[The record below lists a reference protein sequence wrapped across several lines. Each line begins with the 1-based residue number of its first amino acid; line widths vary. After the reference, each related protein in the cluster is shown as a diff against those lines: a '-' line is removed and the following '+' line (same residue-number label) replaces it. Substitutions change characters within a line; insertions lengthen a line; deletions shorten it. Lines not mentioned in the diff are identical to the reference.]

1 MLITQTEVLDM
12 SVMRIGVLT
21 SGGDTPGMNAA
32 IRAVVR
38 RGLSFGDV
46 VLGVYH
52 GYEGLMDGRV
62 KQLQSSDVH
71 GIIQRG
77 GTILRT
83 ARSEVFRTPE
93 GQAKAMQLM
102 TAYEMDALIV
112 IGGDGSFHGAQA
124 LAELGMNVMGIPG
137 TIDNDIGYTDFTIGF
152 DTAVNNVMGEM
163 EKIRDT
169 MRSHDR
175 VAVVEVM
182 GRACGDIALW
192 SAMTA
197 PADIVLTPE
206 SPRDW
211 GEAASQLMHNKLMGR
226 FTSMVIIAEGAGKAE
241 DFAKFVQEHTD
252 VEIKPVVLSY
262 IQRGGAPTAADRM
275 LATCLGA
282 RAVELIHEGVRNRA
296 LGIHDNHIVDVD
308 IKDSTAHNENYD
320 QSLYD
325 LHSKMNRIY

>member
-197 PADIVLTPE
+197 PADIVITPE

-226 FTSMVIIAEGAGKAE
+226 FTSMVIIAEGAGKAA

-262 IQRGGAPTAADRM
+262 IQRGGAPTARRQN
-275 LATCLGA
+275 A
-282 RAVELIHEGVRNRA
+282 RNASGGEGRRA
-296 LGIHDNHIVDVD
+296 Y
-308 IKDSTAHNENYD
+308 T
-320 QSLYD
+320 
-325 LHSKMNRIY
+325 

>member
-124 LAELGMNVMGIPG
+124 LADLGMNVMGIPG

-182 GRACGDIALW
+182 GRRRYCTLVGYDGSCRY
-192 SAMTA
+192 SAH
-197 PADIVLTPE
+197 P
-206 SPRDW
+206 
-211 GEAASQLMHNKLMGR
+211 
-226 FTSMVIIAEGAGKAE
+226 
-241 DFAKFVQEHTD
+241 
-252 VEIKPVVLSY
+252 
-262 IQRGGAPTAADRM
+262 
-275 LATCLGA
+275 
-282 RAVELIHEGVRNRA
+282 
-296 LGIHDNHIVDVD
+296 
-308 IKDSTAHNENYD
+308 
-320 QSLYD
+320 
-325 LHSKMNRIY
+325 

>member
-1 MLITQTEVLDM
+1 M

-137 TIDNDIGYTDFTIGF
+137 TIDNDMGYTDFTIGF
-152 DTAVNNVMGEM
+152 TTAVNTITDEIY
-163 EKIRDT
+163 KIRDT
-169 MRSHDR
+169 MRAHDR
-175 VAVVEVM
+175 VGVVEVM
-182 GRACGDIALW
+182 GRNCGDIALW
-192 SAMTA
+192 SGVAGG
-197 PADIVLTPE
+197 ADMIIVPE
-206 SPRDW
+206 VPVDW
-211 GEAASQLMHNKLMGR
+211 EDCAKQLVKNKLRGQL
-226 FTSMVIIAEGAGKAE
+226 TSIVIIAEGAGRAE
-241 DFAKFVQEHTD
+241 DFARFVNEHTG
-252 VEIKPVVLSY
+252 VEAKAIVPGY
-262 IQRGGAPTAADRM
+262 IQRGGNPTAFDRV
-275 LATCLGA
+275 LAARLGQ
-282 RAVELIHEGVRNRA
+282 RAVELLADDIGGRA
-296 LGIHDNHIVDVD
+296 VG
-308 IKDSTAHNENYD
+308 IKDNKIIDVSIEEAVEMPDRFDEKLFRFN
-320 QSLYD
+320 SVLA
-325 LHSKMNRIY
+325 RF

>member
-1 MLITQTEVLDM
+1 M

-124 LAELGMNVMGIPG
+124 LAELGMNVIGIPG

-192 SAMTA
+192 CRYSA
-197 PADIVLTPE
+197 PP
-206 SPRDW
+206 
-211 GEAASQLMHNKLMGR
+211 
-226 FTSMVIIAEGAGKAE
+226 
-241 DFAKFVQEHTD
+241 
-252 VEIKPVVLSY
+252 
-262 IQRGGAPTAADRM
+262 
-275 LATCLGA
+275 
-282 RAVELIHEGVRNRA
+282 
-296 LGIHDNHIVDVD
+296 
-308 IKDSTAHNENYD
+308 
-320 QSLYD
+320 
-325 LHSKMNRIY
+325 

>member
-1 MLITQTEVLDM
+1 
-12 SVMRIGVLT
+12 
-21 SGGDTPGMNAA
+21 
-32 IRAVVR
+32 
-38 RGLSFGDV
+38 
-46 VLGVYH
+46 
-52 GYEGLMDGRV
+52 
-62 KQLQSSDVH
+62 
-71 GIIQRG
+71 
-77 GTILRT
+77 
-83 ARSEVFRTPE
+83 
-93 GQAKAMQLM
+93 
-102 TAYEMDALIV
+102 
-112 IGGDGSFHGAQA
+112 
-124 LAELGMNVMGIPG
+124 MNVMGIPG

-275 LATCLGA
+275 LATRLGA

-320 QSLYD
+320 QSLYE